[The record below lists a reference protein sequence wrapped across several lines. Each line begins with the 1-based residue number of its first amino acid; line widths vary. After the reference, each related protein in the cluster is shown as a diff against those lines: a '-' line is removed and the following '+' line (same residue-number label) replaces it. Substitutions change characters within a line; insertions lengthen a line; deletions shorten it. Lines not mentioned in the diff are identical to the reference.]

1 MITVRT
7 GLVICDAPTRRCK
20 KSRYEYTLAF
30 ATNAAPPNASPRQT
44 ANPRI
49 EHMVESPRCMYNAIR
64 NFRSSL

>member
-20 KSRYEYTLAF
+20 KSRYEYSLLSLPTLLLQ
-30 ATNAAPPNASPRQT
+30 THRPLQT
-44 ANPRI
+44 ANPGI
-49 EHMVESPRCMYNAIR
+49 ECMVESPRCVYNPIR

>member
-30 ATNAAPPNASPRQT
+30 ATNAAPPNAS
-44 ANPRI
+44 
-49 EHMVESPRCMYNAIR
+49 SPADGETR
-64 NFRSSL
+64 N